1 MGVVC
6 YRCPTTGEDVTTAIE
21 TKTDV
26 LVKMRALDP
35 SIWVW
40 CPHCMAG
47 HQIKPADAIL
57 ENEIQT
63 FRSPSLV
70 GD

>member
-26 LVKMRALDP
+26 LVKMRALDL

-57 ENEIQT
+57 ENEIRT
-63 FRSPSLV
+63 FPSPSLI

>member
-26 LVKMRALDP
+26 LVKMRALDLT
-35 SIWVW
+35 IWVW

-47 HQIKPADAIL
+47 HQIKPTDAVL
-57 ENEIQT
+57 EDEFQT
-63 FRSPSLV
+63 IRSPSLI

>member
-26 LVKMRALDP
+26 LVKMRQMDLT
-35 SIWVW
+35 IWVW

-47 HQIKPADAIL
+47 HQIKPAEAVL
-57 ENEIQT
+57 EDEFKT
-63 FRSPSLV
+63 VFSPSLV